1 MVKSPKI
8 AKIPEVLVS
17 FLESINLIPPKQ
29 KLLNICFFFVLCYLF
44 PKKDKQTLTSV
55 LSFFVFSKKE
65 TQKTKNEIRLPFYRF
80 SFYVQTNT
88 KTEKA
93 KNDFRFIVF
102 PFKYKQTQKTK
113 KQKMTSVLSFFFLC
127 ARKHKNGKT
136 KFASVLSFFLLSTNK
151 HIIRKNGNRLPF
163 YRFLVFQRTDTK
175 NGKT

>member
-88 KTEKA
+88 KT
-93 KNDFRFIVF
+93 
-102 PFKYKQTQKTK
+102 K
-113 KQKMTSVLSFFFLC
+113 KQKS
-127 ARKHKNGKT
+127 
-136 KFASVLSFFLLSTNK
+136 ASLLSFFLLSTNK

-163 YRFLVFQRTDTK
+163 YRFLVFERTDTK